1 MGLFSRKKVAMR
13 LDLTP
18 ARVSQ
23 MATSGALIAPIED
36 EEGTERGWPGTYVEE
51 VAARRQ
57 GRQTSRS
64 IYGYSTQAT
73 PFTRVNDAVIE
84 VHEGGSKAFVQLL
97 QVDSGLVGLITQLR
111 STIDREG
118 PYMSSLGERVSS
130 FSSSGTDLLPFIHE
144 AARVLGVDEYTVAWV
159 RLEDL
164 QASEVV
170 VITEPIHRDPA
181 AWYPSSARGGHEED
195 GQQEPI
201 PWSTLHAKLG
211 ARVPVLDVPTVKA
224 VDSWHRAG
232 RTHSTVIVDVDD
244 NHNLATAAS
253 LLAHLAS
260 RADTYTGSGW
270 GATTAAL
277 KLAITR
283 LDKTI
288 DWDASG
294 ADYHAYL
301 PNTAGDHVAALA
313 TTQHPVFDHLRAEIS
328 PAILD
333 EATAPRPERQEAA
346 DVLGRLLYA
355 VYGPFGEKPTPSLA
369 HALER
374 ALSVMIHRFN
384 EEMIAESYGDS
395 VARPVFYEI
404 RTFERGDWATS
415 WNEYLDALELA
426 PHHRSPDARL
436 LKAKSHEHSSS
447 ERHDQEPQIL
457 IDSDDNYVLTED
469 LLGYQERRFTRITV
483 VVPVARLTDRP
494 LDHLKEFDE
503 LIVEADTQDGP
514 IMLSIDGKMHLM
526 PFGTAHPSGFTH
538 GYWGHG
544 PSNLSAAITAFLEW
558 ASGSPMTATGS
569 DRIRGI
575 VAGAD
580 QDRQLRIS
588 RGQLF
593 KPGMFET
600 G

>member
-1 MGLFSRKKVAMR
+1 MGLFSRKKVAKR

-36 EEGTERGWPGTYVEE
+36 ADGTERGWPGTYVEE

-73 PFTRVNDAVIE
+73 PFARVNDAVIE
-84 VHEGGSKAFVQLL
+84 DRGQRAFVQLL

-111 STIDREG
+111 STIERDG
-118 PYMSSLGERVSS
+118 PYLNSIGDRVSS
-130 FSSSGTDLLPFIHE
+130 FSSFGTDLLPFIHE
-144 AARVLGVDEYTVAWV
+144 AARVLGVDEYSVAWV
-159 RLEDL
+159 RLDDL

-170 VITEPIHRDPA
+170 VITEPIHRDPS
-181 AWYPSSARGGHEED
+181 AWYPTSARGGQEEE
-195 GQQEPI
+195 GQQESI

-211 ARVPVLDVPTVKA
+211 APVPVLDVPTVEA
-224 VDSWHRAG
+224 VDSWHRSE
-232 RTHSTVIVDVDD
+232 RTHSTVVVDVDD
-244 NHNLATAAS
+244 NYNRATAAS

-260 RADTYTGSGW
+260 REGAFTGSGW
-270 GATTAAL
+270 ATKAAAL

-283 LDKTI
+283 LEKRI

-294 ADYHAYL
+294 ANYRAYL
-301 PNTAGDHVAALA
+301 PSKEAEHVAAIA
-313 TTQHPVFDHLRAEIS
+313 TTQHPVFDHLRTEIA
-328 PAILD
+328 PALLD
-333 EATAPRPERQEAA
+333 EATAPRADRQEAT
-346 DVLGRLLYA
+346 DVLGRLHYA
-355 VYGPFGEKPTPSLA
+355 VYGPFGEKPTPALA
-369 HALER
+369 HGLER
-374 ALSVMIHRFN
+374 ALDVMVHRFN
-384 EEMIAESYGDS
+384 DELITESYGDS
-395 VARPVFYEI
+395 VTRPVFYEL
-404 RTFERGDWATS
+404 RTFERRDWANS
-415 WNEYLDALELA
+415 WNEYLDALEPA

-436 LKAKSHEHSSS
+436 LKSKAHDHSSS
-447 ERHDQEPQIL
+447 EQHDQEPQIL
-457 IDSDDNYVLTED
+457 IDGDDNYVLTQD
-469 LLGYQERRFTRITV
+469 LLGYQERRFTRVTV
-483 VVPVARLTDRP
+483 VVPIAHLTDRP

-503 LIVEADTQDGP
+503 LIVESDTQDGP
-514 IMLSIDGKMHLM
+514 IMLSIDGKLHLM
-526 PFGTAHPSGFTH
+526 PFGTAHPGGFTH
-538 GYWGHG
+538 GYWGNG

-558 ASGSPMTATGS
+558 ASGSPMTPAGS

-575 VAGAD
+575 VVGAD

-600 G
+600 E